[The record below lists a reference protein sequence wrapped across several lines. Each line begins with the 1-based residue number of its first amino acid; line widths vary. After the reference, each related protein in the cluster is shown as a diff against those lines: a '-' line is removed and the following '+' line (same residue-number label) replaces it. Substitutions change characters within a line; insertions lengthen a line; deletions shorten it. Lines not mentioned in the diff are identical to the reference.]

1 MTKTVN
7 NILECI
13 TIELNIE
20 KRKNIAVSCMYRTP
34 GPNID
39 TFLEN
44 FSVIHN
50 VVDKNKIFYV
60 CGDFN
65 IDLLKHET
73 NRNTKDFLDTLFS
86 LGLYPMIVKP
96 SRITTHSNTLIDN
109 IFTNNL
115 SDSSHSGL
123 LINDITDHS
132 QISHFST
139 IIKKNIIVISEL

>member
-1 MTKTVN
+1 MTKTVD

-20 KRKNIAVSCMYRTP
+20 KRKNKAVSCMYRTP

-39 TFLEN
+39 TFIEN
-44 FSVIHN
+44 FSLIHN
-50 VVDKNKIFYV
+50 VVNKNKIVYV

-65 IDLLKHET
+65 TDLLKHET
-73 NRNTKDFLDTLFS
+73 NRSTEDFLDTLFS
-86 LGLYPMIVKP
+86 LGLYPLIVKP